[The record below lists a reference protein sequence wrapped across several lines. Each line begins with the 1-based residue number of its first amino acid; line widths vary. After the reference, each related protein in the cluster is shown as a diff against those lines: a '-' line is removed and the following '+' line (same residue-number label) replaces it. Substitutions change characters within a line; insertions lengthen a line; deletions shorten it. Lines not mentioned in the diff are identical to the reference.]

1 LNEFNSLYKYNINTK
16 KKSLNKYWFSS
27 LFNINKNPINNIFN
41 KNSLSNFFNKNLNK
55 KYFTFWWF
63 MSNVLTNNRIFFSN
77 YTNSIKNYYL
87 NDALCKNSYN
97 MLLLSLLKNR
107 HNIPF

>member
-1 LNEFNSLYKYNINTK
+1 MSKKKKLNSLWFSKLFNNK
-16 KKSLNKYWFSS
+16 KNSVNDLFDKDSLN
-27 LFNINKNPINNIFN
+27 
-41 KNSLSNFFNKNLNK
+41 NFFVKNLNK

-63 MSNVLTNNRIFFSN
+63 MNNVLTNNKIFFYS